1 VFDEAK
7 KMSKPMDLGALK
19 VGSYVIVDDEP
30 CRIVDYTKSKP
41 GKHGSAK
48 ARVVAI
54 GVFDGAKRSFVK
66 PVDAQV
72 EVPIIEKRGGQVIA
86 LLPASVQVMDLE
98 TYEVFEAPIPEEQE
112 LKSKLSSGVEIEY
125 WRIRGRIKIMRTKS

>member
-1 VFDEAK
+1 
-7 KMSKPMDLGALK
+7 MSKPAEVGALK
-19 VGSYVIVDDEP
+19 TGSFVIVDNVP

-54 GVFDGAKRSFVK
+54 GVFDGIKRSFVK
-66 PVDAQV
+66 PVSAQI
-72 EVPIIEKRGGQVIA
+72 EVPIIEKRAGQVIS

-98 TYEVFEAPIPEEQE
+98 TFEMFDAPLPEEE
-112 LKSKLSSGVEIEY
+112 DLKSKLTSGVEVEY
-125 WRIRGRIKIMRTKS
+125 WRILGITKIMRTKS